1 MSRAA
6 RSPWLLLP
14 ALLIMTLWSIPG
26 ISSEHADNGKIRN
39 IMTSWTSVEVSVA
52 DLDEALALWSGFFGL
67 EVKALSKGDDPELAR
82 LWGIRPDDIKRQA
95 LLGTPGADTGLIHFV
110 QFSQPG
116 PAVREGA
123 EAFDLCPKNLDVYAR
138 DLPSRVEEL
147 KKGGYRFRNQDYS
160 EVTAPDGTVFREI
173 HLPGH
178 DAINIVLLE
187 VIGKALPFTPQ
198 GYAGVGPLITI
209 VADAGAERG
218 FYRDT
223 LNLTVLNDNIL
234 EGPEIERM
242 IGLPAGSA
250 LDVSIWGAEGE
261 ALGQMEVINYRG
273 TEGQNLYPQA
283 VPKQRGI
290 LQITYESENLSGLTG
305 QLDQAG
311 ISWADLGKFSIL
323 SGSGRFI
330 RFSSPAGLI
339 IEVFQRN
346 EPLN

>member
-1 MSRAA
+1 V
-6 RSPWLLLP
+6 RSPWP
-14 ALLIMTLWSIPG
+14 LLIAILTTSLWSLPG
-26 ISSEHADNGKIRN
+26 ISSEHTDKGEIKG
-39 IMTSWTSVEVSVA
+39 IMTSWTSVNVSVA
-52 DLDEALALWSGFFGL
+52 DLDEALTLWSGVFGL
-67 EVKALSKGDDPELAR
+67 EVKAQSKGDDPELAR
-82 LWGIRPDDIKRQA
+82 LWGIRPGDIQHQA

-123 EAFDLCPKNLDVYAR
+123 KAFDLCPKNLDIYVR
-138 DLPSRVEEL
+138 DLPARVEEL
-147 KKGGYRFRNQDYS
+147 KNSGYRFRNQVHS

-198 GYAGVGPLITI
+198 GYAGIGPMITI
-209 VADAGAERG
+209 VADAGAERS
-218 FYRDT
+218 FYRDV
-223 LNLTVLNDNIL
+223 LQLSVLNDNIL

-273 TEGQNLYPQA
+273 TKGKNLYPHA

-290 LQITYESENLSGLTG
+290 LQITYESENLAALTG
-305 QLDQAG
+305 RLDQAG
-311 ISWADLGKFSIL
+311 ITWADLGEFSIL
-323 SGSGRFI
+323 TGSGRFI
-330 RFSSPAGLI
+330 RFNSPAGMK

-346 EPLN
+346 RPLN

>member
-1 MSRAA
+1 
-6 RSPWLLLP
+6 
-14 ALLIMTLWSIPG
+14 
-26 ISSEHADNGKIRN
+26 
-39 IMTSWTSVEVSVA
+39 
-52 DLDEALALWSGFFGL
+52 
-67 EVKALSKGDDPELAR
+67 
-82 LWGIRPDDIKRQA
+82 
-95 LLGTPGADTGLIHFV
+95 
-110 QFSQPG
+110 
-116 PAVREGA
+116 
-123 EAFDLCPKNLDVYAR
+123 
-138 DLPSRVEEL
+138 
-147 KKGGYRFRNQDYS
+147 
-160 EVTAPDGTVFREI
+160 
-173 HLPGH
+173 
-178 DAINIVLLE
+178 
-187 VIGKALPFTPQ
+187 
-198 GYAGVGPLITI
+198 
-209 VADAGAERG
+209 VADADAERG

-223 LNLTVLNDNIL
+223 LSLTVLNDNIL

-330 RFSSPAGLI
+330 RFNSPAGLK